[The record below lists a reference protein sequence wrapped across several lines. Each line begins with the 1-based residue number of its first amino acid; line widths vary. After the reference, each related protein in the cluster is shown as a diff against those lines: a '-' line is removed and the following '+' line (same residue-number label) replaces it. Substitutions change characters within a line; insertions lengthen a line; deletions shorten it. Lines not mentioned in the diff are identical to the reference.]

1 MEDEVMAI
9 LSPQSSHND
18 SQDEQEMT
26 QTTMET
32 YNW

>member
-18 SQDEQEMT
+18 SRDEQDMT
-26 QTTMET
+26 QTTMEI